1 MLTDSSTWSTLP
13 LLVGFL
19 LLGPVVLSGTAHA
32 SECPTF
38 EDRGKRV
45 ADLEDEAI
53 TESSGLAA
61 SRTMPGLFWTH
72 NDSGG
77 EAQLFLF
84 DTKGTDRGTLRLS
97 DVKPTDWEDM
107 AIGACPRS
115 PEVEETDSTPC
126 VYVAD
131 IGDNDAERDT
141 VSIQRF
147 REPTLDTSSNS
158 AVEHTVEEIVSY
170 RFRYEDGPRDAEALL
185 AHPKTGHLYVVS
197 KDRDQGVSGIYRV
210 PNPTVGLDEDDV
222 LEAERIGAFDYSDAS
237 FFGKLATAGDIAPS
251 GDHLSIRTYSRVYT
265 YCVTGESFESVFEAS
280 PKMAT
285 PLPTAQGESIAY
297 GRDGETLWLTS
308 ERRPTPLIRL
318 GTKKGAPTPTKQ
330 DEQFKE
336 TESSSQTSAPNSK
349 NSTGPLDRGCRHPDQ
364 SPRQSLIIAALLALA
379 GWIARRLLS

>member
-1 MLTDSSTWSTLP
+1 
-13 LLVGFL
+13 LVGL
-19 LLGPVVLSGTAHA
+19 LLFGCAVLPGEANA

-38 EDRGKRV
+38 ENRGKRV
-45 ADLEDEAI
+45 ADLNAEAI

-84 DTKGTDRGTLRLS
+84 DKKGADRGILRLA
-97 DVKPTDWEDM
+97 DFKPKDWEDM

-147 REPTLDTSSNS
+147 REPTLETSSGS
-158 AVEHTVEEIVSY
+158 PAEHTVEKIVSY
-170 RFRYEDGPRDAEALL
+170 RFRYEDGPRDAETLL
-185 AHPKTGHLYVVS
+185 AHPETGHLYVVS
-197 KDRDQGVSGIYRV
+197 KDRDRGVSGIYRV
-210 PNPTVGLDEDDV
+210 PNPTVGLDADDV
-222 LEAERIGAFDYSDAS
+222 LEAERIGEFDYSDAS
-237 FFGKLATAGDIAPS
+237 FFGKLATAGDVAPS

-265 YCVTGESFESVFEAS
+265 YCVAGESFESVFEAS
-280 PKMAT
+280 PKIAT
-285 PLPTAQGESIAY
+285 PLPTAQGESLAY
-297 GRDGETLWLTS
+297 GMDGETLWLTS

-318 GTKKGAPTPTKQ
+318 GTKKGAPTPNKPA
-330 DEQFKE
+330 EQPKE
-336 TESSSQTSAPNSK
+336 SESSSPTTEPSSK
-349 NSTGPLDRGCRHPDQ
+349 GSVGPLDRGCRHPDQ